1 MTSPVRSALRRL
13 IVSIRT
19 IRVRL
24 TLWYVMLLAIILVT
38 FSAFLYL
45 TLAHNLDTELDRSLG
60 AEAQRIIA
68 SIDLQDGQPS
78 LNGEFDPQ
86 STGIVVALYSR
97 TGTRLM
103 DTNARPAFLRATAA
117 LAQRIPSEPTLVTV
131 QLTDGTRWRVL
142 TMPVTEDGQVAGV
155 LQVGRSE
162 EEISRALGQLV
173 TLMAIAIPATI
184 LLTVAGGLFLA
195 GRALNPIDQITRT
208 AERLGAQDLSQR
220 LNLRGT
226 DDEVGRLAA
235 TFDGM
240 LERLDRAFR
249 RQREFTADASHELRT
264 PLASLISQVELALE
278 RSRTPA
284 EYRRVLTS
292 VRDDARR
299 MTQLLND
306 LLTLARAD
314 DGNVPLIRETLE
326 LGELAKQVV
335 AAMEPL
341 ARERGVTLER
351 CAAEP
356 VFVNGDQTRLAH
368 LMINLVDNGL
378 KYTPTGGRVTIRVS
392 RRPGQAI
399 IEVSD
404 TGVGITAEHLPHIF
418 ERFYRVDRSRSR
430 SDGGTGLGLSICRW
444 IVEAHGGAITV
455 SSLPGQGTTFTVM
468 LSDAVP

>member
-1 MTSPVRSALRRL
+1 MTSPAHSPLHRL
-13 IVSIRT
+13 VVSIRT

-24 TLWYVMLLAIILVT
+24 TLWFVMLLAIILVT

-45 TLAHNLDTELDRSLG
+45 TLAHNLDAELNRSLG

-68 SIDLQDGQPS
+68 SIDLQDGQPA

-97 TGTRLM
+97 TGTQLM

-117 LAQRIPSEPTLVTV
+117 LAQRIPSEPTLATV

-142 TMPVTEDGQVAGV
+142 TMPVIEEGRVAGV

-184 LLTVAGGLFLA
+184 LFTVAGGLFLA

-351 CAAEP
+351 CAGET
-356 VFVNGDQTRLAH
+356 VFVNGDQTRLAQ

-468 LSDAVP
+468 LPDAVP